1 MSRSLA
7 LMFVALLAI
16 AAGCENKPV
25 APPPW
30 GVPARAIRFASYN
43 TFKSNRGRDKVLADI
58 RSKSP
63 DIVFLQEVPTELPD
77 ETARQLGMHHAFR
90 KHVNYPS
97 EGIAIY
103 SRWPLRNVAP
113 VVDKNG
119 RTCALFADVEVDG
132 RSFTVV
138 SVHLEATTKR
148 TVGNVLWSDR
158 VRGEEIALIR
168 KTWSARGS
176 HPIVIAGDFN
186 QIPAG
191 FNYSAMTSDLKD
203 ALGWIGK
210 PSPTLGDG
218 NVRLRVDYFLCS
230 KEWKP
235 LDGGVVVS
243 DASDHDM
250 IWIEAKGAGGGA
262 AGGAGGAGEAATTQA
277 ASSRL
282 SLASRQSTRAA
293 AGSIPAAAAAGRRG

>member
-1 MSRSLA
+1 MSRPLA
-7 LMFVALLAI
+7 LTLIALLAV
-16 AAGCENKPV
+16 AAGCDTKPA
-25 APPPW
+25 APAPW

-77 ETARQLGMHHAFR
+77 ETARQLGMNHAFR

-97 EGIAIY
+97 EGVAIY

-132 RSFTVV
+132 RSFTLV

-148 TVGNVLWSDR
+148 TVGNLLWSDR

-168 KTWSARGS
+168 KTWSDRGS
-176 HPIVIAGDFN
+176 HPIVIGGDFN
-186 QIPAG
+186 QIPVG
-191 FNYSAMTSDLKD
+191 GNYSAMTSDLKD
-203 ALGWIGK
+203 ALNWIGK
-210 PSPTLGDG
+210 PSPTLGEG

-230 KEWKP
+230 KEWQP

-250 IWIEAKGAGGGA
+250 IWLEVKGAGGGA
-262 AGGAGGAGEAATTQA
+262 GGGAATTQA
-277 ASSRL
+277 ASSRW
-282 SLASRQSTRAA
+282 SSASRRSMRA
-293 AGSIPAAAAAGRRG
+293 GV

>member
-1 MSRSLA
+1 VKRKLA
-7 LMFVALLAI
+7 LVAMIFLI
-16 AAGCENKPV
+16 AGCDNRP
-25 APPPW
+25 AASAAW

-63 DIVFLQEVPTELPD
+63 DIVFLQEVPTIDLPE

-90 KHVNYPS
+90 KHTNYPS
-97 EGIAIY
+97 EGVAIY
-103 SRWPLRNVAP
+103 SRWPLSNVAP
-113 VVDKNG
+113 VIDKNG
-119 RTCALFADVEVDG
+119 RACALFADVEVDG
-132 RSFTVV
+132 RTFTVA

-148 TVGNVLWSDR
+148 TVGNLLWSDR

-168 KTWSARGS
+168 KTWADRGS
-176 HPIVIAGDFN
+176 HPIIIAGDFN
-186 QIPAG
+186 QIPVG
-191 FNYSAMTSDLKD
+191 GNYSAMTSNLKD
-203 ALGWIGK
+203 ALNWIGK
-210 PSPTLGDG
+210 PSPTLGEG

-250 IWIEAKGAGGGA
+250 IWLEAKAMAAGA
-262 AGGAGGAGEAATTQA
+262 AATQPATSH
-277 ASSRL
+277 ASS
-282 SLASRQSTRAA
+282 APRQSTRAV
-293 AGSIPAAAAAGRRG
+293 AGSLPAAPAAGRSG